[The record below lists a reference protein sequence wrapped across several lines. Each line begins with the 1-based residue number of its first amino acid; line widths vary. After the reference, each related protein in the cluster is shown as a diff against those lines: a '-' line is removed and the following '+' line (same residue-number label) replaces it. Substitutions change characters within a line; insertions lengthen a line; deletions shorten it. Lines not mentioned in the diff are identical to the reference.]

1 MSKSRGD
8 EWYTPR
14 WLVEALGPF
23 DLDPAAPSENHWTAK
38 RCYTRSNDGL
48 HLPWNGRVFLNP
60 PYSEPLPWVK
70 RLVEHGN
77 AIALYF
83 VRTDTKWM
91 QRALDAA
98 DAAFLLRGRIPF
110 VDIDER
116 KSGTPAAA
124 SVLLAFGES
133 NVAAIREAQRRRAID
148 GKLLLTPQY
157 LERFVVPAQRKP
169 DTGAD
174 LRFNE
179 LAAD

>member
-14 WLVEALGPF
+14 WLVNALGPF
-23 DLDPAAPSENHWTAK
+23 DLDPAAPARSHWTAT
-38 RCYTRSNDGL
+38 RCYTKADDGL
-48 HLPWNGRVFLNP
+48 RLPWNGRVFLNP
-60 PYSEPLPWVK
+60 PYSEPQPWVE
-70 RLVEHGN
+70 RLIEHGN
-77 AIALYF
+77 AIALFF

-91 QRALDAA
+91 QQTLGVA

-110 VDIDER
+110 VDIEER

-124 SVLLAFGES
+124 SILLAFGEN
-133 NVAAIREAQRRRAID
+133 NVKAIREAQKLGAID
-148 GKLLLTPQY
+148 GQLLFTLKY
-157 LERFVVPAQRKP
+157 LERFVPTPREN

-174 LRFNE
+174 LGFNK